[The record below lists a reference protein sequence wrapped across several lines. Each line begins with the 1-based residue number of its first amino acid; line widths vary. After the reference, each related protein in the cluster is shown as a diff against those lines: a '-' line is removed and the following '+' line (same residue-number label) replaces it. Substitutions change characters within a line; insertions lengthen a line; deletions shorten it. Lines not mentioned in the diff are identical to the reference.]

1 LNNPRLGV
9 FLTIPVIFLA
19 IASCG
24 KKAPPFLPEGTFF
37 ARVNNLVG
45 EWDKGEILLKG
56 SIFPSQESGENA
68 DLVKGARVYYAQYP
82 LEEAPC
88 AECPVAFHGYDT
100 FDQEVIVE
108 GDFLCRMPANEQG
121 KVYFFRVHLIGAE
134 GAMGPPSNTVRIAVE

>member
-1 LNNPRLGV
+1 MNNPRLVV

-19 IASCG
+19 IVACG
-24 KKAPPFLPEGTFF
+24 KKAPPFLPESTFF
-37 ARVNNLVG
+37 ASVNNLTG

-56 SIFPSQESGENA
+56 SILPPQEPGETA

-88 AECPVAFHGYDT
+88 AGCPVAFHGYDT
-100 FDQEVIVE
+100 LDQEVIAE
-108 GDFLCRMPANEQG
+108 GDFLCRMPANEHG
-121 KVYFFRVHLIGAE
+121 NVYFFRVHLIDAE

>member
-1 LNNPRLGV
+1 MNNPRLFV

-19 IASCG
+19 VAACG
-24 KKAPPFLPEGTFF
+24 KKATPFLPESTFF
-37 ARVNNLVG
+37 AGVNNLTG

-56 SIFPSQESGENA
+56 PIMPPQESGETA

-100 FDQEVIVE
+100 LDQKVITE
-108 GDFLCRMPANEQG
+108 GDFLCRMPGNDQG
-121 KVYFFRVHLIGAE
+121 EVYFFKVHLIGAE
-134 GAMGPPSNTVRIAVE
+134 GAMGPPSNTVRVVVE